1 MVHDVLGDIYVTKK
15 AVWNVEELE
24 EWIFED
30 TKIFKVYIVG
40 IS

>member
-1 MVHDVLGDIYVTKK
+1 MEKEVTFRKTKK

>member
-1 MVHDVLGDIYVTKK
+1 MEKEVTFRKTK
-15 AVWNVEELE
+15 RALLNVEELE

-30 TKIFKVYIVG
+30 TKIFKVYIIR